1 MPFQHDREFY
11 RLQYPPAAAPRFL
24 AGDVEHRVVDIGEG
38 GFRYALASG
47 PWPPLGASVK
57 GTLSFPEPEDALD
70 VEGVVVRVRDG
81 EIAVHCNKRAIPLGV
96 VLREQRRLRRHYPF
110 RD

>member
-1 MPFQHDREFY
+1 MPYQHDREFY
-11 RLQYPPAAAPRFL
+11 RLPYPPAAAPQFR
-24 AGDVEHRVVDIGEG
+24 ADDVHHRVVDIGEG

-47 PWPPLGASVK
+47 SFPAKGDTVK
-57 GTLSFPEPEDALD
+57 GVLTFPEAEEDLE

-81 EIAVHCNKRAIPLGV
+81 EIAVHCNARAIPLGL

-110 RD
+110 RE

>member
-1 MPFQHDREFY
+1 MPFEHDREFY
-11 RLQYPPAAAPRFL
+11 RLPYPPPAAPRYI
-24 AGDVEHRVVDIGEG
+24 AGGVDHRVVDIGEG

-47 PWPPLGASVK
+47 TFPLTGDAVK
-57 GTLSFPEPEDALD
+57 GVLAFPEAEDPVE

-81 EIAVHCNKRAIPLGV
+81 EIAVHCKARAIPLGL

-110 RD
+110 RE